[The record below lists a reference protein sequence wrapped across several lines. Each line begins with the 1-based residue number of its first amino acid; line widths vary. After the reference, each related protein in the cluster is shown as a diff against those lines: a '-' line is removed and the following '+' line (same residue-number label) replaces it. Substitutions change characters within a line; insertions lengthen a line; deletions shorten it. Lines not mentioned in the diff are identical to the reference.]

1 MYLTFKNLLI
11 VVVSSCLL
19 SCKSDKG
26 SKEFVAYFGG
36 EISNP
41 TSEYVFFC
49 KDFKVID
56 TIKLNIN
63 NTFSIKFDSLT
74 PGLYSFKHEPEYQ
87 YIYFDKNDSLMV
99 TLNTNNFDQ
108 SIVFSG
114 RGEEKNN
121 FLNDLYLKNEADKNK
136 MFSVLDKNFKSF
148 NKAIDSSHVAKT
160 KFYTTNK
167 KSINWSNEFDVYA
180 KATLDFFYFSMKE
193 VYPVVHKMRT
203 GENIES
209 QIPANYYNFRK
220 NIDFNNQKLTDFA
233 PFFKYTTN
241 MLNNV
246 ALSKQKT
253 PQINDENSLDF
264 NIQKLKIADTLFKN
278 QKIKNKVVDNIA
290 ITYLLE
296 DQNIQNTQDFLAVYK
311 NVSNDLSKQ
320 NEILKIGQNIQTLN
334 KGNLLPEVSLVD
346 EKNNKIELKNVIKKK
361 SVIFFWTDCFDSHMI
376 AAHKKVMN
384 LEKKHPNY
392 QFIAINVDDNQQKWC
407 NQMKNSK
414 FKNVSEYRCTNFE
427 NLKEKWVINKI
438 HRTLII
444 NENGAIENAFVSLF
458 DANFEKFLN

>member
-1 MYLTFKNLLI
+1 MLESVLNMYDTIRYIMFIGCVAILA
-11 VVVSSCLL
+11 
-19 SCKSDKG
+19 SCKRDKNVDG
-26 SKEFVAYFGG
+26 YVAYFGG

-49 KDFKVID
+49 KNAKVID
-56 TIKLNIN
+56 TIRLNKN

-99 TLNTNNFDQ
+99 TLNTNDFDK

-121 FLNDLYLKNEADKNK
+121 FLNDLYLQNEVDKNK
-136 MFSVLDKNFKSF
+136 MFSVIDKNFKSF
-148 NKAIDSSHVAKT
+148 NKAIDSSYSAKT
-160 KFYTTNK
+160 IFYNNNK
-167 KSINWSNEFDVYA
+167 KLINWSSNFDLYA

-193 VYPVVHKMRT
+193 MYPVVHKMRT

-209 QIPANYYNFRK
+209 QIPSNYYAFRK
-220 NIDFNNQKLTDFA
+220 NIDFNDQRLSDFA
-233 PFFKYTTN
+233 PFSKYTTN

-246 ALSKQKT
+246 ALSIQKT
-253 PQINDENSLDF
+253 PQISDENSLDF
-264 NIQKLKIADTLFKN
+264 NIQKLRIADTLFKN
-278 QKIKNKVVDNIA
+278 QKIKNRVVDNIA

-296 DQNIQNTQDFLAVYK
+296 DQNIQNTQDFLSVYR

-346 EKNNKIELKNVIKKK
+346 EKNNKISLKNIIKKK
-361 SVIFFWTDCFDSHMI
+361 SIIFFWTDCFDSHMI
-376 AAHKKVMN
+376 AAHKKVMH

-392 QFIAINVDDNQQKWC
+392 QFIAVNVDDNQQKWC
-407 NQMKNSK
+407 SQMKNNK
-414 FKNVSEYRCTNFE
+414 FKNVAEYRCTNFE

-444 NENGAIENAFVSLF
+444 NANGTIDNAFVS
-458 DANFEKFLN
+458 